1 VQILV
6 GGAGAGLVAVDGR
19 VRQPGLGI
27 PRPRGTLSGAEVPG
41 SARVGVPAL
50 PAALAAV
57 LASVGSATLTRASAP
72 AVEAARGQ
80 SPERAAVLRSFGR
93 RGPSVMA
100 SESVAGELVAIA
112 GRAAGGALTAE
123 DLSAVRPEVVPCAER
138 RLAPGGVLRVPWEG
152 ASVDGQTTQVVA
164 ATDRRGLVAIAC
176 YELAVEG
183 LAVPALGLLAPAV
196 ASPVMRGETRLRPG
210 EPLPAPAP
218 IALRARKGLVELALG
233 VSGAPGAEAAL
244 VALLGKLSDETP
256 LVAEMLAGVR
266 GHPVALVRTREAARV
281 VVSAG

>member
-1 VQILV
+1 M
-6 GGAGAGLVAVDGR
+6 G
-19 VRQPGLGI
+19 
-27 PRPRGTLSGAEVPG
+27 
-41 SARVGVPAL
+41 
-50 PAALAAV
+50 
-57 LASVGSATLTRASAP
+57 
-72 AVEAARGQ
+72 
-80 SPERAAVLRSFGR
+80 
-93 RGPSVMA
+93 

-123 DLSAVRPEVVPCAER
+123 DLSAVRPEVLSCDAR

-152 ASVDGQTTQVVA
+152 ASLDASGP
-164 ATDRRGLVAIAC
+164 RRSSPRPIGRGLVAIAC

-183 LAVPALGLLAPAV
+183 VPVPALGLVAPPMA
-196 ASPVMRGETRLRPG
+196 APVMRGEARVRPG
-210 EPLPAPAP
+210 EALPAPAP
-218 IALRARKGLVELALG
+218 IALLARKGLVELALG

-256 LVAEMLAGVR
+256 LVADMLAGVQ